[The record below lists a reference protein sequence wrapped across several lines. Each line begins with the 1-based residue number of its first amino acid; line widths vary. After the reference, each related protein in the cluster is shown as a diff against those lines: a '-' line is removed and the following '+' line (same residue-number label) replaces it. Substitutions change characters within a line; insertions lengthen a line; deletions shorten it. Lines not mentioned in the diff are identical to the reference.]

1 MISNYQ
7 INFPVIKTRFEETK
21 DENTYKLVIEP
32 LLPGFGYTLG
42 NSLRRILLSSIPG
55 YAVTK
60 IKINNTTHEYQGIE
74 GVVEDVMDIILNLKR
89 LRCKIITDDEKI
101 LLRLNKKGSGEVKA
115 KDFEK
120 NSQAEVINPDL
131 YICSLDKN
139 GEVDIEVEVSKG
151 IGYLPVEQIQDKE
164 IGTLSNFINV
174 DALFSP
180 VENVSFEVEK
190 VRVGEKTNF
199 DKIELLYTSDGTVD
213 PKEIANF
220 TFNLAVDL
228 FQKIHSS
235 FNAEKDSAEVV
246 AKQQN
251 TPLKS
256 KPEENNSEDE
266 IDLPKRIKNNLE
278 KNGITTN
285 QQLLEKKEEVK
296 DYSGITEKAL
306 VTITEYIEKISK

>member
-7 INFPVIKTRFEETK
+7 INFPVIKSHFEETK
-21 DENTYKLVIEP
+21 QENTYKLVIEP

-89 LRCKIITDDEKI
+89 LRCKIVTDDEKI
-101 LLRLNKKGSGEVKA
+101 LLRLNKKGSGEVSA

-120 NSQAEVINPDL
+120 NAQAEVINPDL
-131 YICSLDKN
+131 YICSLDKK

-151 IGYLPVEQIQDKE
+151 IGYLPVEQIQEKE

-199 DKIELLYTSDGTVD
+199 DKIELTFTSDGTVD

-235 FNAEKDSAEVV
+235 FNADKDSAEVI
-246 AKQQN
+246 AKQKKVPAK
-251 TPLKS
+251 T
-256 KPEENNSEDE
+256 EESTSEDE

-285 QQLLEKKEEVK
+285 QQLLEKKGEVK
-296 DYSGITEKAL
+296 DYPGVTEKAFDA
-306 VTITEYIEKISK
+306 ISEYLEKISK